1 MGCDALRGGADRGGV
16 ERAGLQWR
24 VTVEFESPDSRMR
37 RAMPLIPLAETS
49 LYSVSL
55 GESFKGSLFVLFEPD
70 AGQIVM
76 ALPHQSNGLRPRRGT
91 ASSPGSPTAM
101 DLSGTEATQW
111 VGWAAVAALFFT
123 MAGQAWK
130 QWRDRVKHGVS
141 KIFFL
146 GQIAASALFL
156 TYSALVGDRIFV
168 VGNALVL
175 TAAIAGGAI
184 LLYNRAKR

>member
-1 MGCDALRGGADRGGV
+1 
-16 ERAGLQWR
+16 
-24 VTVEFESPDSRMR
+24 
-37 RAMPLIPLAETS
+37 
-49 LYSVSL
+49 
-55 GESFKGSLFVLFEPD
+55 
-70 AGQIVM
+70 
-76 ALPHQSNGLRPRRGT
+76 
-91 ASSPGSPTAM
+91 M